1 VTTTVVVASSTSL
14 VVVVSRY
21 LSVLMVV
28 SSYVAERG
36 GPGGFLK
43 LADSLEPRHKLN
55 ALMCVTRQISLIIS
69 LANILSI
76 SSSRVILRTAC
87 HKYVSVMFGIGRGD
101 ERNIGFSRIFEAMG
115 NRHRIISQIL
125 GSILYF

>member
-1 VTTTVVVASSTSL
+1 MTTTVVVASSTSR

-69 LANILSI
+69 LANIL
-76 SSSRVILRTAC
+76 
-87 HKYVSVMFGIGRGD
+87 
-101 ERNIGFSRIFEAMG
+101 RIYFVKPGHFAYCLSLSMYLSCLELDVEMKG
-115 NRHRIISQIL
+115 IL
-125 GSILYF
+125 GFHVSLKRWVTGIALSPKS